1 MATPVRAVLF
11 DLDGTLVDSAPDIA
25 AAANRM
31 LAQLEAPALAFDT
44 IKACIGNGVPTLVR
58 RLLAARGMDQRDY
71 PRALAL
77 FERQYD
83 ATNGVG
89 SRVFPGVVEGLS
101 ALLDSGLTLAC
112 VTNKP
117 HAAAGVLLE
126 KTGLARY
133 FSAVVG
139 GDSAGAMK
147 PHPAP
152 LLHAC
157 RLTGIERAATVL
169 VGDSAV
175 DVGAALAA
183 PMPVYI
189 VRYGYWGDGDQARLR
204 DATLIDSL
212 AQLPL
217 LLAMGLAEKPAV

>member
-44 IKACIGNGVPTLVR
+44 IKAFIGNGVPTLVR
-58 RLLAARGMDQRDY
+58 RLLATSAIDQRDY

-77 FERQYD
+77 FERHYD
-83 ATNGVG
+83 ATNGVD
-89 SRVFPGVVEGLS
+89 SRVFPGVVEGLR
-101 ALLDSGLTLAC
+101 ALLDGGVTLAC

-117 HAAAGVLLE
+117 HAAAAALLA
-126 KTGLARY
+126 KTGLGCY
-133 FSAVVG
+133 FCAVVG
-139 GDSAGAMK
+139 GDSAGVMK

-152 LLHAC
+152 LLLAC
-157 RLTGIERAATVL
+157 RLTGVHCAESVL

-175 DVGAALAA
+175 DVAAALAA
-183 PMPVYI
+183 PMQVYI
-189 VRYGYWGDGDQARLR
+189 VRYGYWGEGDPARLH
-204 DATLIDSL
+204 DATLIDTL
-212 AQLPL
+212 AQLPAL
-217 LLAMGLAEKPAV
+217 LRAATAV